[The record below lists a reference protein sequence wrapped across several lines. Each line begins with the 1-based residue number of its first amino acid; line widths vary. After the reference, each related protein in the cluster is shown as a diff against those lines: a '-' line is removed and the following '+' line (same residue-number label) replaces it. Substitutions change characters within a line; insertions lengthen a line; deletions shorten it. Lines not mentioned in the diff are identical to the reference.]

1 MSQIIV
7 DVNSIND
14 IYTDV
19 NQFTESYDSIK
30 FIINEDVKDM
40 SLYIS
45 TKHNGSVNIICEDNK
60 MLKRG
65 TDSASG
71 KEYLEWKFASS
82 ISGFAGAV
90 SYQIVGAKLNADG
103 NYDKV
108 WLSDEGRIIVKESID
123 TDDYVEKTAKK
134 SPSLF
139 MTLYLTIERYLQKVL
154 VGEFQDAVKTNC
166 AKVQKLPEANE
177 ENRGKIISIY
187 TETKG
192 DKIYFC
198 AYLGY
203 DADGHR
209 SYGWKEL
216 AFVTP
221 PPAVDPSVPEVD
233 IE

>member
-14 IYTDV
+14 IYTDI

-30 FIINEDVKDM
+30 FIINRDAKDM

-45 TKHNGSVNIICEDNK
+45 TKHNGEVNIICEDNK

-65 TDSASG
+65 TDSTTG

-82 ISGFAGAV
+82 ITGLAGALR
-90 SYQIVGAKLNADG
+90 YQIVGAKLNDNG
-103 NYDKV
+103 EYEEV
-108 WLSDEGRIIVKESID
+108 WLSDEGRIVIKESID
-123 TDDYVEKTAKK
+123 TDEYVEKTAKK

-154 VGEFQDAVKTNC
+154 VGEFQEAVKTNC
-166 AKVQKLPEANE
+166 AKASKLPEACE
-177 ENRGKIISIY
+177 ANRGKIISIY

-198 AYLGY
+198 VYAGY
-203 DADGHR
+203 NSAGNR
-209 SYGWKEL
+209 SYAWKEL
-216 AFVTP
+216 AFVETP
-221 PPAVDPSVPEVD
+221 NEPDPEIPPVE